1 MFCSKGTDKRLHLLK
16 FSELYP
22 NVMHAMMF
30 QPHHQTSKWWII
42 KCKWGKCTQFKR
54 RWGQLLWIV
63 IASLTS
69 DVFLLWK
76 VQQITKVSKYVV
88 RLSCWPSL
96 PFWWI
101 CICRKSFNASR
112 QKIHWFLHFFLSTKV
127 HNCYLGQLQNFQN
140 FQRCPSC
147 SEEGKSLH
155 FLTPI
160 LSKSCF
166 ASGIEANY
174 IYSMIWHD
182 LGIIFIPTRFD
193 IRMRLNWNLS
203 VCRPLWW

>member
-1 MFCSKGTDKRLHLLK
+1 MCNIYEIKMFCSKGTDKRLHLLK

-140 FQRCPSC
+140 FQRCPGCRVRKVKACTFWHRFYQDHVS
-147 SEEGKSLH
+147 H
-155 FLTPI
+155 QA
-160 LSKSCF
+160 SKRITF
-166 ASGIEANY
+166 IPWY
-174 IYSMIWHD
+174 DMIW
-182 LGIIFIPTRFD
+182 G
-193 IRMRLNWNLS
+193 
-203 VCRPLWW
+203 